1 MSDHAQTVFNW
12 LKYLSWVV
20 LALMLLAMLYAVGLS
35 LANWSFIAV

>member
-1 MSDHAQTVFNW
+1 MPDYAETVFIW
-12 LKYLSWVV
+12 LRYLSWVV